1 MFYHGIT
8 IENLGQSS
16 RALEPSLVDPV
27 YGRRRPALLWA
38 EVTAGTGR
46 MEKPRCL
53 PPQQRQKLQFQTYS
67 IA

>member
-38 EVTAGTGR
+38 EVTAGAGKGGAGKAWAFLG
-46 MEKPRCL
+46 E
-53 PPQQRQKLQFQTYS
+53 RQMICIHS
-67 IA
+67 